1 MKYKINKDSIEIF
14 EANTFDPESI
24 LASGQIFHFGCEND
38 IWWVNVGD
46 KRAEIHTLS
55 NNNYKIYT
63 QYPKFFENYFDFS
76 TNYDMILTRLGKYEI
91 LNPAL
96 TYSKGVRL
104 LRQPL
109 IEVIINFIISA
120 NNNIPRIRKSVQ
132 AICTNFGKKTD
143 WGYAFPTIQELSK
156 ITEQDFINFGCGYRS
171 SYLTQTIK
179 VLQDENF
186 LNSLKQVSSTEEARK
201 ILLSLKGVGPKV
213 ADCILLFGLQRFDVF
228 PVDTWIHKVYAD
240 EFGGKENNR
249 TKISQ
254 SLVNTF
260 GQDSG
265 YCQQY
270 LFYYKRKEIKL
281 K

>member
-24 LASGQIFHFGCEND
+24 LASGQIFRFGCEND

-249 TKISQ
+249 TKIAQ